1 MDAIPG
7 LDDQAKNMRVKQ
19 ISKRFDIVMDDASM
33 IYKDTNPDKIKRLQI
48 ALDWFEEGD
57 FEKSKASLKLEQ
69 LLVQMV

>member
-7 LDDQAKNMRVKQ
+7 LDERAKKKQVSHISMR
-19 ISKRFDIVMDDASM
+19 FNIVMDDASM

-57 FEKSKASLKLEQ
+57 FEKSIASLKLED
-69 LLVQMV
+69 LLNKMV